1 MGKTNS
7 KGISAGDCEFVSGFG
22 GGTAVLGD
30 GLCKGLVGLLL
41 PHTDVSLFPASQ
53 SAMELGIHGFLRNL
67 Q

>member
-1 MGKTNS
+1 M
-7 KGISAGDCEFVSGFG
+7 SGFG
-22 GGTAVLGD
+22 GGTAELGD

-53 SAMELGIHGFLRNL
+53 SSMELGIHGFLRNL